1 MEHRHDD
8 HPLPGP
14 GGALNDTR
22 LNLKAL
28 RLATHGW
35 NLGNPLIYKPA
46 VTDLCAVAR
55 ELASAGSPSG
65 ALVLND
71 TQTDA
76 DAEHAEAHG
85 VLILRA
91 AAPSAQVGLLAAR
104 SVAEVAEA
112 ALGRLCAVQE
122 QWDVVLP
129 AGDKQSAHDLCRVSV
144 EDGEGATLVELR
156 FAFDQLWAAGWQGNQ
171 PVTQFFA
178 RADWREVFLA
188 RSLHTLDG
196 RLHAALVA

>member
-1 MEHRHDD
+1 MERTHDG
-8 HPLPGP
+8 HALP

-35 NLGNPLIYKPA
+35 YLGNPLIYKPGA
-46 VTDLCAVAR
+46 TDLLAIAR

-65 ALVLND
+65 ALALND
-71 TQTDA
+71 TQMVGDVPQHT
-76 DAEHAEAHG
+76 EAHG
-85 VLILRA
+85 VLILRP

-104 SVAEVAEA
+104 SVAEVAEV
-112 ALGRLCAVQE
+112 ALGRACAVQG

-129 AGDKQSAHDLCRVSV
+129 TGDEQATRYLCRISV
-144 EDGEGATLVELR
+144 EAREDVTLAELR
-156 FAFDQLWAAGWQGNQ
+156 FALDQMWAAGWQAAQ
-171 PVTQFFA
+171 PETGFFA

-188 RSLHTLDG
+188 RTLHTLDG
-196 RLHAALVA
+196 RLHAALVV

>member
-1 MEHRHDD
+1 MEHTHED
-8 HPLPGP
+8 HALP

-46 VTDLCAVAR
+46 VSDLRAIAR
-55 ELASAGSPSG
+55 ELANAGSPSG
-65 ALVLND
+65 ALALND
-71 TQTDA
+71 TQTVGDVQQ
-76 DAEHAEAHG
+76 HAEAHG
-85 VLILRA
+85 VLILRP
-91 AAPSAQVGLLAAR
+91 AAPPAQVGLLAAR
-104 SVAEVAEA
+104 CVAEVAEV
-112 ALGRLCAVQE
+112 ALGRACAVQG

-129 AGDKQSAHDLCRVSV
+129 TGDEQSTRYLCRVSV
-144 EDGEGATLVELR
+144 EAREDVTLVELR
-156 FAFDQLWAAGWQGNQ
+156 FALDQLWAAGWQVAQ
-171 PVTQFFA
+171 PATEFFA

-196 RLHAALVA
+196 RLHAALIA

>member
-1 MEHRHDD
+1 MERTHDD
-8 HPLPGP
+8 HSLP
-14 GGALNDTR
+14 GGALTDTR

-46 VTDLCAVAR
+46 VSDLCAVAR
-55 ELASAGSPSG
+55 ELANAGSPSG
-65 ALVLND
+65 ALALND
-71 TQTDA
+71 TQTVGDVQQ
-76 DAEHAEAHG
+76 HAEAHG
-85 VLILRA
+85 VLILRL
-91 AAPSAQVGLLAAR
+91 AAPSARVGLLAAR

-112 ALGRLCAVQE
+112 ALGRACAVQG

-129 AGDKQSAHDLCRVSV
+129 TGDEQPTYSLCRVSV
-144 EDGEGATLVELR
+144 ETREDVTLVELR
-156 FAFDQLWAAGWQGNQ
+156 FALDQLWAAAWQGAQ
-171 PVTQFFA
+171 PATEFFA

-188 RSLHTLDG
+188 RTLHTLDG